1 MRILGLY
8 HSVEGGNGVV
18 AMIRSRRR
26 RFRPILYDVDGGS
39 CGRGANLIPSPSIF
53 RSGSGSDGIL
63 NVDVE

>member
-1 MRILGLY
+1 M
-8 HSVEGGNGVV
+8 